1 MKILHICLGNYFSDG
16 YTYQDNML
24 PKYHVLQGHE
34 VMVIAPRLSFNKEGK
49 WEKLPEEDYITKDGF
64 RLLRIDYKSQS
75 KCNIILRRHK
85 GFNRIVKEYAPE
97 VIFVHNLH
105 FMDVLY
111 LPKYKR
117 QHPEV
122 KIYVDNHVDW
132 INSMNNR
139 VSRNLQHGLLFK
151 YYAQKLVPVV
161 EKFYGVLPV
170 RCKFLN
176 EIYGIPM
183 EKIEYLPLGVDDEKL
198 KLIDRDAN
206 RISVRKELGIEESD
220 FVIVSG
226 GKINKLKNFHLL
238 LQAVSENKHT
248 NLKLIL
254 FGSIADNFKE
264 EFEHYLGDDRIKF
277 VGWQQADAITR
288 FILASDLAV
297 MPGTHSVIWE
307 EIVGCGVPALFKHY
321 EGMHH
326 VDVGG
331 NCRFLHEDS
340 PEEINKYLDELMD
353 NPDIYNEMKNVALTE
368 GRKKFSYSEIS
379 KRAINST
386 E

>member
-16 YTYQDNML
+16 YTYQDNIL

-49 WEKLPEEDYITKDGF
+49 WEKLPEEDYVTKDGF

-75 KCNIILRRHK
+75 KFNIILRRHK
-85 GFNRIVKEYAPE
+85 DFNRIVEEYAPDI
-97 VIFVHNLH
+97 IFVHNLH

-117 QHPEV
+117 EHPEV

-132 INSMNNR
+132 INSMNNW
-139 VSRNLQHGLLFK
+139 VSRYLQHGLLFK
-151 YYAQKLVPVV
+151 YYANKLVPVV

-176 EIYGIPM
+176 EVYGIPK
-183 EKIEYLPLGVDDEKL
+183 EKIEFLPLGVDDDKL
-198 KLIDRDAN
+198 KFIDRERN
-206 RISVRKELGIEESD
+206 RASVRKELGIEDSD

-226 GKINKLKNFHLL
+226 GKIDKLKNFHLL
-238 LQAVSENKHT
+238 LKAVTENEHSQ
-248 NLKLIL
+248 LKLIL
-254 FGSIADNFKE
+254 FGSIADNFKN
-264 EFEHYLGDDRIKF
+264 EFDRYLGDKRIKF

-307 EIVGCGVPALFKHY
+307 EIVGCGIPALFKHY
-321 EGMHH
+321 DGMSH

-331 NCRFLHEDS
+331 NCRFLYKDS
-340 PEEINKYLDELMD
+340 HLEINVIINELMD
-353 NPDIYNEMKNVALTE
+353 NPDVYDKMRLIASTE
-368 GRKKFSYSEIS
+368 GRKRFSYSEIS
-379 KRAINST
+379 KQSIKT
-386 E
+386 Q

>member
-34 VMVIAPRLSFNKEGK
+34 VMVLAPRLSFNKKGK
-49 WEKLPEEDYITKDGF
+49 WEMLPVEDYVTKDGF

-75 KCNIILRRHK
+75 KFDIVLRRHK
-85 GFNRIVKEYAPE
+85 GFAQIVDEYNPNI
-97 VIFVHNLH
+97 IFVHNLH

-111 LPKYKR
+111 LPKYKKK
-117 QHPEV
+117 HPEV

-132 INSMNNR
+132 INSMNNW
-139 VSRNLQHGLLFK
+139 VSRYFQHGLLFK
-151 YYAQKLVPVV
+151 YYANKLVPVV

-176 EIYGIPM
+176 EVYGIPK
-183 EKIEYLPLGVDDEKL
+183 EKIEYLPLGVDDDKI
-198 KLIDRDAN
+198 KFIDRDCN
-206 RISVRKELGIEESD
+206 RATVRKELGIEDSD

-238 LQAVSENKHT
+238 LKAVSENKHSQ
-248 NLKLIL
+248 LKLIL
-254 FGSIADNFKE
+254 FGSIANNFKN
-264 EFEHYLGDDRIKF
+264 EFDRYLGDKRIKF

-307 EIVGCGVPALFKHY
+307 EIVGCGIPALFKHY
-321 EGMHH
+321 DGMSH

-331 NCRFLHEDS
+331 NCRFLYEDS
-340 PEEINKYLDELMD
+340 HLEINVIINELMD
-353 NPDIYNEMKNVALTE
+353 NPDVYDKMRLIASTE
-368 GRKKFSYSEIS
+368 GRKRFSYSEIS
-379 KRAINST
+379 KQSIKT
-386 E
+386 Q

>member
-49 WEKLPEEDYITKDGF
+49 WEKLPVEDYVTKDGF

-75 KCNIILRRHK
+75 KFNIILRRHK
-85 GFNRIVKEYAPE
+85 DFNRIVEEYAPDI
-97 VIFVHNLH
+97 IFVHNLH

-117 QHPEV
+117 EHPEV

-132 INSMNNR
+132 INSMNNW
-139 VSRNLQHGLLFK
+139 VSRYLQHGLLFK
-151 YYAQKLVPVV
+151 YYANKLVPVV

-176 EIYGIPM
+176 EVYGIPN
-183 EKIEYLPLGVDDEKL
+183 EKIEFLPLGVDDDKL
-198 KLIDRDAN
+198 KFIDRESN
-206 RISVRKELGIEESD
+206 RASVRKELGIEDSD

-238 LQAVSENKHT
+238 LKAVAENEHSQ
-248 NLKLIL
+248 LKLIL
-254 FGSIADNFKE
+254 FGSIADNFKN
-264 EFEHYLGDDRIKF
+264 EFDRYLGDKRIKF

-288 FILASDLAV
+288 LILASDLAV

-307 EIVGCGVPALFKHY
+307 EIVGCGIPALFKHY
-321 EGMHH
+321 DGMCH

-331 NCRFLHEDS
+331 NCRFLYEDS
-340 PEEINKYLDELMD
+340 HLEINVIINELMD
-353 NPDIYNEMKNVALTE
+353 NPDVYDKMRLIASTE

-379 KRAINST
+379 KQSIKT
-386 E
+386 Q

>member
-111 LPKYKR
+111 LPKYKQ

-122 KIYVDNHVDW
+122 KIYVDNHADW
-132 INSMNNR
+132 INSMNNW

-151 YYAQKLVPVV
+151 YYAKKLIPVV

-176 EIYGIPM
+176 EVYGIPKEM
-183 EKIEYLPLGVDDEKL
+183 IEYLPLGVDDEKL
-198 KLIDRDAN
+198 KLVDREAN
-206 RISVRKELGIEESD
+206 RSSVRIELGFEESD
-220 FVIVSG
+220 FVLVSG
-226 GKINKLKNFHLL
+226 GKIDKLKNFHLL
-238 LQAVSENKHT
+238 LQAVSENKHA

-254 FGSIADNFKE
+254 FGSIADNFKD
-264 EFEHYLGDDRIKF
+264 EFEHCLGDDRIKF

-307 EIVGCGVPALFKHY
+307 EIVGCGIPALFKHY

-331 NCRFLHEDS
+331 NCRFLYEDS
-340 PEEINKYLDELMD
+340 PNEINKYLDELLD

-379 KRAINST
+379 KRAINCT